1 MITFLTT
8 AFLNE
13 LSLTSHTYFQFEPY
27 LVRWRGTQIDLQRHV
42 LGEYWGNMCVKQA
55 INIDIS
61 LVICIFSL
69 FPCICIALNPDA
81 DTIHRFFRRAS
92 SSSNHLLLSFFF
104 AITHSTSIN

>member
-81 DTIHRFFRRAS
+81 DTIPTFFRRAS